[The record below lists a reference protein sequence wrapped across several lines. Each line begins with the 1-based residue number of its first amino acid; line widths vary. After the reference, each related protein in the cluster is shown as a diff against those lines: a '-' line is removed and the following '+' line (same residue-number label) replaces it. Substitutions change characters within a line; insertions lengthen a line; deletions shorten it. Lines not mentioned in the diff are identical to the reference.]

1 MERKPRDPKSRIFS
15 KGMVRRIVYQ
25 GIMVGGLT
33 LAAFRSGYHADL
45 ITAQTMAFAVLALS
59 QLVHSFNVRSNR
71 RSIFRIGFFSNPQL
85 VGAICISA
93 LLQIS
98 VITVPFLAGIFDVVT
113 LSASQWLIVLLLS
126 LAPLFIV
133 EMAKLLGLNTSADE
147 D

>member
-1 MERKPRDPKSRIFS
+1 
-15 KGMVRRIVYQ
+15 MVRRIVYQ
-25 GIMVGGLT
+25 GSWWWLDPGRLPVRLPRR
-33 LAAFRSGYHADL
+33 LHR
-45 ITAQTMAFAVLALS
+45 QTMALRCWPS
-59 QLVHSFNVRSNR
+59 QLVHSFNVRSSR
-71 RSIFRIGFFSNPQL
+71 RSIFRIFFSNPQL

-133 EMAKLLGLNTSADE
+133 EMVKLLGLNTSADE